1 MLREKKDHI
10 NQKTVLTRLLLDIRG
25 KQHRHHG
32 SRAPYPRRVV
42 TGHDNA
48 NKAIFVED
56 SVVKAVPVADTINF
70 AVLYETHEFPADNGE
85 WKDPV
90 KNRTESLANKD
101 GVVLRVVDFKPNCLA
116 AQSLD
121 FGIIT
126 KGEIVC
132 CLDDGVEK
140 TLRAGD
146 VCVQRGTIHSWQNR
160 TDETCR
166 VTFVLVAAQTISKDL
181 DTTGFVAEEM
191 ATGGEEQ

>member
-1 MLREKKDHI
+1 MVAELPH
-10 NQKTVLTRLLLDIRG
+10 
-25 KQHRHHG
+25 
-32 SRAPYPRRVV
+32 PRRVV
-42 TGHDNA
+42 TGHDDA
-48 NKAIFVED
+48 SKSIFVED
-56 SVVKAVPVADTINF
+56 STVKAVPVADTINF

-85 WKDPV
+85 WKDPI

-101 GVVLRVVDFKPNCLA
+101 GVVLRVVDFKPNY
-116 AQSLD
+116 

-146 VCVQRGTIHSWQNR
+146 VCVQRGTIHNWQNR
-160 TDETCR
+160 TNETCR
-166 VTFVLVAAQTISKDL
+166 VTFVLVAAKTISKDL
-181 DTTGFVAEEM
+181 DTTGFVAKEM

>member
-1 MLREKKDHI
+1 MVAELPH
-10 NQKTVLTRLLLDIRG
+10 
-25 KQHRHHG
+25 
-32 SRAPYPRRVV
+32 PRRVV
-42 TGHDNA
+42 TGHDIA
-48 NKAIFVED
+48 SKAIFVED

-101 GVVLRVVDFKPNCLA
+101 GVVLRVLFHRTE
-116 AQSLD
+116 SLD

-166 VTFVLVAAQTISKDL
+166 VAFVLVAAKTISKDL